1 MIVRSSVG
9 NILKEL
15 CLHDMPL
22 CVVITKYDKCNDDF
36 EVTFEKMKESLKRSV
51 GNREIRYCKTSSFTG
66 DAKELEEFLKE
77 IQERSQEI
85 VVVY

>member
-1 MIVRSSVG
+1 
-9 NILKEL
+9 
-15 CLHDMPL
+15 
-22 CVVITKYDKCNDDF
+22 
-36 EVTFEKMKESLKRSV
+36 MKESLKRSV